1 MKQFLYS
8 YATGSDP
15 RELVNTCLAQMGDIP
30 DDATLG
36 ILYLTD
42 ALAREAEHLLH
53 LLEHATGITQWI
65 GTVGMAVAATNIEIY
80 DQPAMAVMVADIP
93 TDNFRLIPTQMEKSA
108 DFLADN
114 EDWIQAHH
122 PTFGILHGDPTN
134 PATPDLITELSTK
147 LGEGFFVGGLTSS
160 QSLQTQI
167 SDGGTTTGGISGL
180 MLSSKETV
188 LASHTQGCTPIGP
201 LHTITESSS
210 NVISRLDDKSAL
222 EVLKE
227 DVGEVLA
234 RDLNRLGG
242 YVFAGLPIQG
252 SDTGDYTVRTLIGID
267 MNAEK
272 IAIGDLMEQGSQMM
286 FCRRDGNTASQDML
300 SMLETLKS
308 RSEGKT
314 IRGGVYYSCL
324 GRGRHQ
330 FGEESEEL
338 KMITE
343 VLGEFPL
350 VGFFANGE
358 IFHNRLYGF
367 TGVLNLFV

>member
-1 MKQFLYS
+1 MKQFLFS

-30 DDATLG
+30 SDATLG
-36 ILYLTD
+36 IIYLTD
-42 ALAREAEHLLH
+42 ALAREAEHLLR
-53 LLEHATGITQWI
+53 LLEHATGVTQWI
-65 GTVGMAVAATNIEIY
+65 GTVGMAIAATNIEIY
-80 DQPAMAVMVADIP
+80 EQPALAVMLTDFP
-93 TDNFRLIPTQMEKSA
+93 TDNFRLIPTQMENSA
-108 DFLADN
+108 DFLEEN
-114 EDWIQAHH
+114 ESWIKMHQ

-134 PATPDLITELSTK
+134 PSTSDLITELSTK
-147 LGEGFFVGGLTSS
+147 IGEGFFVGGLTSS

-167 SDGGTTTGGISGL
+167 NNGITTGGISGL

-201 LHTITESSS
+201 LHTVTESSS
-210 NVISRLDDKSAL
+210 NVISRLDNKSAL
-222 EVLKE
+222 DVLKE

-252 SDTGDYTVRTLIGID
+252 SDTGDYTVRNLIGID
-267 MNAEK
+267 MNEEK
-272 IAIGDLMEQGSQMM
+272 IAIGDLMEEGSQMM
-286 FCRRDGNTASQDML
+286 FCRRDGNTASQDMRR
-300 SMLETLKS
+300 MLETLKS
-308 RSEGKT
+308 RSDGKT

-330 FGEESEEL
+330 FGKESEEL
-338 KMITE
+338 KMISQ